1 MLVSYI
7 LQNARNKYEGA
18 LYCLEYVCS
27 NGQTDVYRCQAKS
40 VMVLETEKENMALK
54 QRISELDDKAVA
66 REKNRG

>member
-27 NGQTDVYRCQAKS
+27 NGQTDVYCCQAKS
-40 VMVLETEKENMALK
+40 GHGIRDREREHGTEATHL
-54 QRISELDDKAVA
+54 RA
-66 REKNRG
+66 